1 MMLYLKTY
9 KWVVVF
15 SGREEEAVAI
25 AGRDGGAIGWV
36 SERASKQGYVCWW
49 LYLRWVEKMI
59 AVTPMVVKMVE
70 GADLGILG

>member
-1 MMLYLKTY
+1 MMMLCLKTY

-36 SERASKQGYVCWW
+36 SEQVRVCM
-49 LYLRWVEKMI
+49 L
-59 AVTPMVVKMVE
+59 VTLSSVSWE
-70 GADLGILG
+70 DDCSDSNGG